1 MAAVGR
7 LEAGDTGEDVRI
19 TAIGDWAGGAEGRT
33 SVGFGALGAR
43 DGAIGAGGFAAA
55 ASFGVAAAGATGVAF
70 AGGGV
75 AELGFAAAGE
85 IGAAIGAG
93 CGPGAGACAAAFGAD
108 DSDANVSSEGDCGSR
123 TSKGLPIAAQKSL
136 RFCPLV

>member
-43 DGAIGAGGFAAA
+43 DGAIGAGGVAA
-55 ASFGVAAAGATGVAF
+55 ASVGVVAAGATGVGF
-70 AGGGV
+70 TGGGV

-85 IGAAIGAG
+85 IGAAIGTG
-93 CGPGAGACAAAFGAD
+93 CGLGAGAGAAAFGAD